1 MDRLNSPKTLFIA
14 VTVDGLFFPQRKA
27 LGFDPRE
34 STPGFK
40 RHVTILNSETRSFKR
55 AAILM
60 DRVLGLKVSANTIE
74 RICLDVGGELA
85 DAEQE
90 QWQSVLK
97 GEVSVPQLA
106 IGEFDG
112 GRIRTRKQGCGS
124 GVHLANKGWNETKNA
139 IFVSAASETFPSDP
153 QLQLHVKPSATYAFR
168 GASSNRRRLASRDI
182 CSPNSPEF
190 FMLESTVHRMRLG
203 LCRAFSRFDWP
214 SLASAK
220 NNRRL
225 KLNP

>member
-14 VTVDGLFFPQRKA
+14 VTVDGLLFPQRKA

-55 AAILM
+55 VAIVM

-106 IGEFDG
+106 IVEFDG
-112 GRIRTRKQGCGS
+112 GRIRTGKQGCGS

-153 QLQLHVKPSATYAFR
+153 QPEPPACFLDSHHVAKLTETAKTR
-168 GASSNRRRLASRDI
+168 EKQGSNDEQPEEHDNNQADVNEGTLRTTRRFWISFTR
-182 CSPNSPEF
+182 
-190 FMLESTVHRMRLG
+190 
-203 LCRAFSRFDWP
+203 
-214 SLASAK
+214 
-220 NNRRL
+220 
-225 KLNP
+225 